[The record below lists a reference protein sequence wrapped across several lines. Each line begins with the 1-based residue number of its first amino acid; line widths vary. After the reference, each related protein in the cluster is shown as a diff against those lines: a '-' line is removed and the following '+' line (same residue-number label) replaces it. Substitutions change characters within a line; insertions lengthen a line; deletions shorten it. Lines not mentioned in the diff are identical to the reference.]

1 MKTKLFR
8 DIGYF
13 VFILLALS
21 SCVNEMDMVEDEQGL
36 EVLSSRTSP
45 PFAGYENWVKY
56 LIDYENSEESKSYLS
71 KVENL
76 LQTIYR
82 DIPEMRY
89 VIDNL
94 VNRGFKFRIAVKY
107 NGEKESWFNPNPSE
121 IGFSGGVNLKIEN
134 MIHELLHFFAFYTV
148 DEYRKQLY
156 AAREE
161 YEIRVLT
168 DLFMR
173 RDFSTFPYEYQGMK
187 IDHDEYIRYLGWLD
201 KLLKNEV
208 QNMDQFS
215 ENFIQFGISRLF
227 WIEDT
232 KIKVADLNGY
242 RPRLLGIIWFY
253 GKIK

>member
-45 PFAGYENWVKY
+45 PFAGYENWVKN
-56 LIDYENSEESKSYLS
+56 LIDYKNSEESKSYLS

-82 DIPEMRY
+82 AIPEMRD

-94 VNRGFKFRIAVKY
+94 VNWGYKFRVAVKY
-107 NGEKESWFNPNPSE
+107 NGEKKSWFNPNSSE
-121 IGFSGGVNLKIEN
+121 IGFSGDVNIRIEN

-148 DEYRKQLY
+148 DEYRKRLY

-173 RDFSTFPYEYQGMK
+173 RDFSTFPYEYQGLNSEHTDYESYLIWLQK
-187 IDHDEYIRYLGWLD
+187 ILN
-201 KLLKNEV
+201 NEV
-208 QNMDQFS
+208 QNMDQFATDFFNYGFS
-215 ENFIQFGISRLF
+215 YIVQ
-227 WIEDT
+227 IEDDY
-232 KIKVADLNGY
+232 IKVKDLHGY
-242 RPRLLGIIWFY
+242 RPRLLAMVWFY
-253 GKIK
+253 GKI